1 MHVNRMQ
8 KCFAEGIPHEE
19 SIYVEDKQYRPLF
32 PRGREHHLEETVEEE
47 RIETKLDKYGVMQE
61 HHSIH

>member
-1 MHVNRMQ
+1 M
-8 KCFAEGIPHEE
+8 KKFFPDGFPHEE
-19 SIYVEDKQYRPLF
+19 TIYVEDEDKQYEPLF
-32 PRGREHHLEETVEEE
+32 PREREHHLEETVEEE